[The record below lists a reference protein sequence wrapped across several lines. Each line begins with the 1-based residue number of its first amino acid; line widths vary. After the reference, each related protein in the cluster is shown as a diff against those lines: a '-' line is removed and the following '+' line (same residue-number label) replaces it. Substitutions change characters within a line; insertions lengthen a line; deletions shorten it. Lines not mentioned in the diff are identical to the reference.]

1 MNIILSGQT
10 KEYPLAWLSYGL
22 LIIILKFSKA
32 FVSPSLVLSENVPYY
47 RPIIPLLQTEGSI
60 FSSLIRYFHLHL
72 TSS

>member
-1 MNIILSGQT
+1 MNIILSGLN

-22 LIIILKFSKA
+22 LIITLKINKA
-32 FVSPSLVLSENVPYY
+32 FVSPSLVLSKNLPYY
-47 RPIIPLLQTEGSI
+47 RPIIPLLQTEGNI